1 MLTVLVQANN
11 ANSVNSF
18 FAFATSRF
26 VNAMRGAAAQNQSSN
41 RDQQGM
47 LQSSSE
53 TSGAWGSSSASSDSA
68 SDEN

>member
-1 MLTVLVQANN
+1 MLTVFVQANN

-26 VNAMRGAAAQNQSSN
+26 VNAPRGAGAQNQSSN

-47 LQSSSE
+47 LKKLF
-53 TSGAWGSSSASSDSA
+53 GDIGSLGKLFGFI
-68 SDEN
+68 